1 MLAYVARRGTA
12 EGPLFKFEDGRLL
25 TKDRFVKGV
34 REALSQAGV
43 YASQYSVLSFS
54 IGAATMA
61 GRKGLSSEKWES
73 SAYLDSC
80 EKN

>member
-43 YASQYSVLSFS
+43 YASQYSVHSFS
-54 IGAATMA
+54 IGTRA